1 MKQKHKIWRIA
12 LLILSMLAFAVM
24 VFTGVPALKYLKSGA
39 EEEQA
44 LIAVRESYY
53 DKKTSEES
61 KVDKLVK
68 TESKTYSQA
77 DYMGQYQSLLEIN
90 EDMVGWITLPDT
102 NIDYPVVQSQDN
114 VYYLG
119 RNILKRYSDRG
130 AIFLDYRNMGNGT
143 DKNTVIYGHN
153 MYDGSMFARLYKL
166 KEEEYFKTHK
176 TVTLNLKG
184 TYSEWQIFAVYITSD
199 DPVRTSF
206 SSDYDFEQYLKIID
220 SKKLY
225 ETGVKPKTSD
235 QILTLSTCT
244 NVEHDGRLVVHA
256 RKKEQ

>member
-1 MKQKHKIWRIA
+1 MRQKHKTWRWI
-12 LLILSMLAFAVM
+12 LFVLSLIVFAAM
-24 VFTGVPALKYLKSGA
+24 IFTGVPILKYLVEGKQ
-39 EEEQA
+39 EERS

-53 DKKTSEES
+53 DKKTSEED
-61 KVDKLVK
+61 KVDALVE
-68 TESKTYSQA
+68 TESEIYAEA
-77 DYMGQYQSLLEIN
+77 DYMGQYESLLEIN
-90 EDMVGWITLPDT
+90 EDMVGWITIPNT
-102 NIDYPVVQSQDN
+102 NIDYPVVQTVDN

-119 RNILKRYSDRG
+119 RNILNRYSDRG

-166 KEEEYFKTHK
+166 KDVDYYTTHK
-176 TVTLNLKG
+176 IITLNLKG
-184 TYSEWQIFAVYITSD
+184 TYSEWEIFAVYITND

-220 SKKLY
+220 SKKMY
-225 ETGVKPKTSD
+225 ETDAEAQVSD

-256 RKKEQ
+256 RKRK